1 MIAFGV
7 PLPTLEPGP
16 TDPAWNAVVRDARAG
31 AGAIV
36 AAAAVGK
43 LGPLQADARLEA
55 RFWLA
60 DAELRWAAGA
70 PGRDGQAEQTRVAL
84 DLAFCSLRE
93 EVGRLFHV

>member
-16 TDPAWNAVVRDARAG
+16 TDPSHSAIVRDARAG

-36 AAAAVGK
+36 AAAAVGR
-43 LGPLQADARLEA
+43 LGVVQADARLEA

-60 DAELRWAAGA
+60 DAELAWAADRSARAAGA
-70 PGRDGQAEQTRVAL
+70 EATRRAL
-84 DLAFCSLRE
+84 DLAFCALRE